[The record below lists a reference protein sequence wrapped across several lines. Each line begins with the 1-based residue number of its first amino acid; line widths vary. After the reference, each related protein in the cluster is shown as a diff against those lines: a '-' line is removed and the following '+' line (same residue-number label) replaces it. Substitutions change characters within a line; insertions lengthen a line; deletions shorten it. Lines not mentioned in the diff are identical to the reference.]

1 MFVDGA
7 EDDLTDL
14 SRDGVEDEEK
24 EDGDER
30 QQQQQHQDA
39 PVPAPDEEDESLQGV
54 HKPVEGSFG
63 AAVGGTVESHDQ
75 ETPAGGPTSLSSR
88 YLLGLFQ
95 RLGLFSSLP
104 NWPVLCLL
112 HSQQFKL
119 RLNLPLEGDGE
130 AVSGHSPALSQAL
143 ATALRTVRM

>member
-1 MFVDGA
+1 MDGA

-63 AAVGGTVESHDQ
+63 AAVGERWSHM
-75 ETPAGGPTSLSSR
+75 TRKPLPAAP
-88 YLLGLFQ
+88 
-95 RLGLFSSLP
+95 P
-104 NWPVLCLL
+104 P
-112 HSQQFKL
+112 
-119 RLNLPLEGDGE
+119 
-130 AVSGHSPALSQAL
+130 
-143 ATALRTVRM
+143 